1 MSAAASALER
11 QRWICASASGSTGS
25 PNTGTSPITCIGPHD
40 TASEPPPPERFDMPI
55 RRLAGCAAMRVA
67 LQGLALGG
75 SVFATAY
82 VAQRLIAPY
91 SGLSLA
97 LYCGIAFSTLLGFAV
112 GCAPGAR
119 TGSAERSGPLAARA
133 LLLAAILTL
142 LISQ

>member
-1 MSAAASALER
+1 
-11 QRWICASASGSTGS
+11 
-25 PNTGTSPITCIGPHD
+25 
-40 TASEPPPPERFDMPI
+40 
-55 RRLAGCAAMRVA
+55 MRGA
-67 LQGLALGG
+67 LQGLVLGG

-119 TGSAERSGPLAARA
+119 TRSAERSGPPARPA
-133 LLLAAILTL
+133 LLAAAILSL
-142 LISQ
+142 LIALARRPLLVALWGVDIRVTIAIASVAFA